1 MSLSAESFRRG
12 ILYCC
17 IHFVYWKN
25 LDQSGGV
32 SKVSV
37 ESFLSLIAEIFRRGI
52 LHCCIISGTE
62 KVWIGGG
69 EYQEFRSK
77 SLCLTV
83 RNFFVGESFTVALI

>member
-1 MSLSAESFRRG
+1 MN
-12 ILYCC
+12 
-17 IHFVYWKN
+17 WKK

-32 SKVSV
+32 SRVSV

-69 EYQEFRSK
+69 DYQDFRSK
-77 SLCLTV
+77 VYVSQCGKFLWGNPSLLH
-83 RNFFVGESFTVALI
+83 